1 MVLAVFDIGGSA
13 VKFGTWKDKT
23 LQDQGSFP
31 TPATFSEMVSAMEAV
46 IEKIGSIEG
55 VAISAPGAVN
65 VKARRI
71 DGISAVSYL
80 HDRPIFDQLE
90 AAFKV
95 PVTIEN
101 DANCAGISEI
111 ELGAGQHAQN
121 AVFVVIGT
129 GIGGSIF
136 IQRKIYKGSHLFG
149 GEFGL
154 MKPFGKSILSPIGT
168 AVNTAKK
175 FSQDT
180 GQEVDGRGL
189 FQLAD
194 AGDQLAEEYLAKMY
208 DALAH
213 ALYDLQVAIDP
224 EMIIIGGGISVRP
237 DVIENIRSGL
247 LQLLEAEGVA
257 SIMPEVVACRFK
269 NDANL
274 IGAAANF
281 DTLQGK

>member
-13 VKFGTWKDKT
+13 VKYGKWEEKK
-23 LQDQGSFP
+23 LHSQGSFK
-31 TPATFSEMVSAMEAV
+31 TPDTFLEMVAEMKKVSA
-46 IEKIGSIEG
+46 KFGTLDG
-55 VAISAPGAVN
+55 VAISSPGAVN
-65 VKARRI
+65 VAKRRI
-71 DGISAVSYL
+71 DGISAVEYL
-80 HDRPIFDQLE
+80 HQRPIFDQLE
-90 AAFKV
+90 AAFGV

-111 ELGAGQHAQN
+111 ELGAGTKAQN

-136 IQRKIYKGSHLFG
+136 INRKIYKGSHLFG

-168 AVNTAKK
+168 AVNKARAY
-175 FSQDT
+175 SEAT
-180 GQEVDGRGL
+180 GQKVDGRTL
-189 FQLAD
+189 FELAD
-194 AGDQLAEEYLAKMY
+194 SGDEVAQKYLAEMY

-213 ALYDLQVAIDP
+213 SLYDMQVSIDP
-224 EMIIIGGGISVRP
+224 EIIIIGGGISVRP
-237 DVIENIRSGL
+237 DVIENIKRRIFDL
-247 LQLLEAEGVA
+247 LKAEGVE
-257 SIMPEVVACRFK
+257 SIMPEVVACKFK

-281 DTLQGK
+281 EVLQG